1 MRNRVREQRTQRGLS
16 QAELLPP
23 APATCCSP
31 RIRLPRRSP
40 GPGCPGGRLGPV
52 PWIFFCE
59 IAEPDPDRCHIDG
72 SAVDEVALVIPGGHR
87 PVLAQPAEGAP
98 GGVALLVGRRVESG
112 RAAALAA
119 AAKPAADLVGGLGN
133 GGLDAASS
141 QAGADR
147 LAGVCLIGKDPAG
160 SGPWPPRPAAG
171 DRETV
176 QERDEGEG
184 VVALPGAGHPGQR
197 PATSIREQVNLAG
210 QPAPGPAQRLPL
222 LRPGRLGP
230 RGRRILVIRFSPL
243 CGPGRS
249 AWPRPASPGR
259 CRAPAHA
266 GPRPRADAPGPPSR
280 PPRPS
285 TPSPLPHRTRHAA
298 RPGSSPMSHPLTS
311 ADAGYTRSSSSRTP
325 LADRATGTPPGCG
338 RKSRQSPSGDHAT
351 GRPAVDQRAGTPA
364 GAPTPHQSG
373 HGVSVGQAPY

>member
-1 MRNRVREQRTQRGLS
+1 MGWPMPDAGAND
-16 QAELLPP
+16 P
-23 APATCCSP
+23 AGDGSRRDADRPVTA
-31 RIRLPRRSP
+31 RRSFSSWSQTVAEP
-40 GPGCPGGRLGPV
+40 CHGRARLGPV

-87 PVLAQPAEGAP
+87 PVLAQSAEGALD
-98 GGVALLVGRRVESG
+98 GVALLVGRRVESG

-197 PATSIREQVNLAG
+197 PATSIGEQVNLGG

-285 TPSPLPHRTRHAA
+285 TPSPLPHRTLWGARTHAGPLNWA
-298 RPGSSPMSHPLTS
+298 FYPRPLCSSVLSICSWSGCS
-311 ADAGYTRSSSSRTP
+311 AGWRSSRGATLRRTWRSWCCGTRLPSCAVSSSARSQ
-325 LADRATGTPPGCG
+325 TG
-338 RKSRQSPSGDHAT
+338 
-351 GRPAVDQRAGTPA
+351 
-364 GAPTPHQSG
+364 PT
-373 HGVSVGQAPY
+373 VL